1 MGEKTGAD
9 GTIAKAARERKY
21 NWPKNAGKM
30 QFFIGTCGNRR
41 YFSGFFGCRRFE
53 RNSVISFATL
63 AVIRGGLR

>member
-9 GTIAKAARERKY
+9 GTIANTARERKC

-41 YFSGFFGCRRFE
+41 YFSGLFGTPAVRMEQRDILL
-53 RNSVISFATL
+53 SL
-63 AVIRGGLR
+63 AAIRSGLR